1 MDSNQILLQ
10 GITLEQFQTVILHGM
25 EERLKELVIIP
36 DQKSVKFLTRAEVA
50 ELLSISLPTLHEW
63 CKKKILN
70 PYRMGNRVY
79 FKMEEVEKSLKQ
91 INRD

>member
-10 GITLEQFQTVILHGM
+10 GISLEQFQTVILHGM

-36 DQKSVKFLTRAEVA
+36 EPKSVKYLTRAEVA

-79 FKMEEVEKSLKQ
+79 FKSDEVEKSLKQ